1 MTSHPDNLTSAV
13 FKALY
18 LDYDL
23 MTIGG
28 AYVVVPAGS
37 LVLTGSSLGHIA
49 RQIADRVNPPG
60 GLGDQCLLWEDALPR
75 RASPHGEL

>member
-1 MTSHPDNLTSAV
+1 M
-13 FKALY
+13 
-18 LDYDL
+18 
-23 MTIGG
+23 
-28 AYVVVPAGS
+28 
-37 LVLTGSSLGHIA
+37 LTGSSLGHIA